1 MEDIE
6 ALVADEYCARLLMPV
21 MIPLLTLEIIPKTV
35 EYNILIPTI
44 RPIENLALLALFVV
58 LVKFCASPPRRFPS
72 PDTTP
77 PILLKIDEIP
87 PVFVLALSA
96 D

>member
-1 MEDIE
+1 
-6 ALVADEYCARLLMPV
+6 
-21 MIPLLTLEIIPKTV
+21 MIPLFTLEIIPKTV
-35 EYNILIPTI
+35 EYKILIPTI

-58 LVKFCASPPRRFPS
+58 LVKFCASPARRFPS

-87 PVFVLALSA
+87 PVLVLALSA